1 MKVEKFILFGLFL
14 VCFYEISAQR
24 TILDD
29 KYMPLYRKM
38 RLLTLKLAGDVD
50 LNGVQKG
57 GVSLGFQLFCVFVIK
72 LKCFLLLKIVHFSEF
87 KEIIE
92 RKN

>member
-57 GVSLGFQLFCVFVIK
+57 GVSLGFQLFCEFCYKVEMIFIIK
-72 LKCFLLLKIVHFSEF
+72 NRTFFRI
-87 KEIIE
+87 
-92 RKN
+92 